1 MPPEK
6 YNPFY
11 KKMKEIQKRK
21 ALKWA
26 KKHGC
31 YGEVKKIYE
40 IKEWMEKQIVYWW
53 LNKTLIIIDKS
64 II

>member
-1 MPPEK
+1 MTGIIMPPEK
-6 YNPFY
+6 YKPFY

-40 IKEWMEKQIVYWW
+40 IKEWMKKQIVY
-53 LNKTLIIIDKS
+53 
-64 II
+64 